1 MMRTMNSG
9 RAAPA
14 LALAL
19 AALTV
24 SACSTNYE
32 PRSPGR
38 VFVTMEAGTPT
49 YVRDGK
55 SYRHGFLG
63 SGLKKAV
70 RGNPQAERAADEY
83 HDRLRDGLLV
93 TLLGGVCAGT
103 ALGMAMG
110 DAIDDESDRNIETK
124 MLVALGCTGLMLGG
138 TIYLT
143 TAEPY
148 RWDAINIFNDNPP
161 PPPPGLYP
169 GYGPGYG
176 AAKVPAPRRLG
187 MRE

>member
-1 MMRTMNSG
+1 MTRL
-9 RAAPA
+9 
-14 LALAL
+14 LALASL
-19 AALTV
+19 VA
-24 SACSTNYE
+24 ACSTNYV

-38 VFVTMEAGTPT
+38 VAVTMEDGAPA
-49 YVRDGK
+49 YVRDGQ

-63 SGLKKAV
+63 SGLRKAV
-70 RGNPQAERAADEY
+70 RGNPQAEAAADEY
-83 HDRLRDGLLV
+83 HDRIRDGLLV
-93 TLLGGVCAGT
+93 TLLGGVCMGT
-103 ALGMAMG
+103 ALGMAISE
-110 DAIDDESDRNIETK
+110 IDENSSSSDRRAQTEV
-124 MLVALGCTGLMLGG
+124 LVALGCTGLMLGG
-138 TIYLT
+138 ALYTA

-176 AAKVPAPRRLG
+176 AAKAPAERRLG

>member
-1 MMRTMNSG
+1 MHRL
-9 RAAPA
+9 

-19 AALTV
+19 VAT
-24 SACSTNYE
+24 ACSTNYV

-38 VFVTMEAGTPT
+38 VFVTMEDGMPA
-49 YVRDGK
+49 YVRDGQ

-70 RGNPQAERAADEY
+70 RGNPQAEAAADEY
-83 HDRLRDGLLV
+83 HDRIRDGLLV

-110 DAIDDESDRNIETK
+110 DAVNEQPDSHVETK
-124 MLVALGCTGLMLGG
+124 LLVALGCTGLMLGG
-138 TIYLT
+138 ALYTA

-161 PPPPGLYP
+161 PPPPGMYP

-176 AAKVPAPRRLG
+176 AAKTPARPRLG

>member
-1 MMRTMNSG
+1 MIRSLALVAIT
-9 RAAPA
+9 A
-14 LALAL
+14 LA
-19 AALTV
+19 V
-24 SACSTNYE
+24 PACSTNYT

-38 VFVTMEAGTPT
+38 VFVTMDGGTPT
-49 YVRDGK
+49 YVRDGQ
-55 SYRHGFLG
+55 SFRHGFLG
-63 SGLKKAV
+63 GGLKKAV

-93 TLLGGVCAGT
+93 TLLGGVCAMT
-103 ALGMAMG
+103 ALTMATQ
-110 DAIDDESDRNIETK
+110 DAIDNESDNHLDTK
-124 MLVALGCTGLMLGG
+124 VLVALGCTGLMLGG
-138 TIYLT
+138 SLYLI

-161 PPPPGLYP
+161 PPPPGMYP

-176 AAKVPAPRRLG
+176 AAKTPAPRRLG

>member
-1 MMRTMNSG
+1 MSSG
-9 RAAPA
+9 HAA
-14 LALAL
+14 LALATL
-19 AALTV
+19 AL

-38 VFVTMEAGTPT
+38 VFVTMEGGGPA
-49 YVRDGK
+49 YVRDGR

-103 ALGMAMG
+103 ALGMALG
-110 DAIDDESDRNIETK
+110 DAIDEDDRGAGTK
-124 MLVALGCTGLMLGG
+124 LLVALGCTGLMLGG
-138 TIYLT
+138 TIYVT